1 MWRLGAAS
9 VLIREAVFLFSFLL
23 ITRDHC
29 SGSVARITVAEEGVA
44 FYFRLPLCSIRDT
57 LFFNRCLDPLVCER
71 PWHDAI
77 SREDPR

>member
-23 ITRDHC
+23 ITRDH

-44 FYFRLPLCSIRDT
+44 FYFRLPL
-57 LFFNRCLDPLVCER
+57 F
-71 PWHDAI
+71 
-77 SREDPR
+77 DPRYPFF